1 LGPIIGGRYKGR
13 VDPSEI
19 TLFKSLG
26 LGIEDLAVALKV
38 FQKAKAEG
46 LGQEIEW

>member
-1 LGPIIGGRYKGR
+1 GRYKGR
-13 VDPSEI
+13 VETAEI

-26 LGIEDLAVALKV
+26 LGIEDLAVGLKV

-46 LGQEIEW
+46 LGQQIEW